1 MAELIIKMIAGEP
14 KAATHWSVPA
24 IVHLL
29 FLHLTIPFRGAISA
43 PV

>member
-1 MAELIIKMIAGEP
+1 MAELIIKMIAGKP